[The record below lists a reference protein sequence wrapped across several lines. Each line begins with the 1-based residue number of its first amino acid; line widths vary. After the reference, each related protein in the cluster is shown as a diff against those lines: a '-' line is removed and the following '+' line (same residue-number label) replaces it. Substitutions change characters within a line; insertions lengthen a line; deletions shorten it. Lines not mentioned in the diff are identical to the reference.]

1 MRFKSSIATFLL
13 AACCASALAG
23 VLAPCPWLA
32 EPDPYAQ
39 QPDLARLARDR
50 AVIDA
55 LPSEQWVTRWQAQ
68 LQLYRTDGNRRL
80 EGLAGLILG
89 RLLAGDQPEAA
100 LNCLEDPAVF
110 RHTALAELAVE
121 TALEIARDHPQL
133 FGRTDAML
141 SAPERVGALDFR
153 LLAQVVELHRQNE
166 RIAEAR
172 RWLTAADPSVF
183 PGIRADWHHFSLG
196 RLDLAEGRLEAAKAH
211 WRAAL
216 LVADPDPS
224 VFLAAL
230 GELKQVE
237 GSDPVPA
244 LMPVTEA
251 VRIARGFLARGSGW
265 AAWACLADY
274 LPHQA
279 PKAAADP
286 FWRIAGEA
294 AFQTGQYRQ
303 ARDLLQRYRPR
314 AADDRLARAYGLA
327 VAGKKLGR
335 TDEYK
340 RNLALIRQIAPRSD
354 EHIRLLQPAAFD
366 AEVAGRTDD
375 VRRLYGEIARL
386 SQRRPD
392 VAEASWKLAWTEYLH
407 GKWTRA
413 DALFRR
419 AIEMDDGREFAL
431 AGLYWHGVCARRMK
445 QTAEADAAHRAL
457 LAVFPF
463 SYYAELVRQGWSG
476 PPPIG
481 AEENSAADGWS
492 RILREKYTPVR
503 VAGPVQPLEALPP
516 PDRFFVL
523 EALAAGLRAPAV
535 QRLDTANRTLRDPGL
550 HALLAALAAED
561 GRTYDLIWH
570 AHRAC
575 PELYTL
581 RLEAASPDCWHMLF
595 PVRYEEILRRELA
608 DTGVEPY
615 LALALIRQES
625 AFLEDARSVSNAIGL
640 MQLLP
645 ATAAEE
651 AGFRGDPAELVT
663 RLKTPEFNLPL
674 GCRYL
679 VKQYRYFDR
688 KMALALAAYNGGP
701 RRIRDVNRRYEQKY
715 GLPEIVELIPMAQS
729 RNYVKAIYRNWNY
742 YSQLYAGRPADL
754 AWLFGQPEFHR
765 DQSKAK

>member
-1 MRFKSSIATFLL
+1 MRFKSSIATFLI
-13 AACCASALAG
+13 ASCCASVLAATP
-23 VLAPCPWLA
+23 APCPWLA
-32 EPDPYAQ
+32 DPDPYAQ

-50 AVIDA
+50 AVIDV
-55 LPSEQWVTRWQAQ
+55 LPPEQRVTRWQAQ
-68 LQLYRTDGNRRL
+68 LQIYRTEGNRRL

-89 RLLAGDQPEAA
+89 RMLADDQPEAA
-100 LNCLEDPAVF
+100 LSCLDDPAVF
-110 RHTALAELAVE
+110 RHTALADLALE
-121 TALEIARDHPQL
+121 TALEIVRNHPQL
-133 FGRTDAML
+133 SGRVDTML
-141 SAPERVGALDFR
+141 SAPERAGALDFR
-153 LLAQVVELHRQNE
+153 LLSQVVESHRLNG
-166 RIAEAR
+166 RLVEAR
-172 RWLTAADPSVF
+172 RWLTMADPSVI
-183 PGIRADWHHFSLG
+183 PGIRADWHLFTLG

-216 LVADPDPS
+216 RVADPDPA

-230 GELKQVE
+230 GELKQAE
-237 GSDPVPA
+237 GSDPLPGLLA
-244 LMPVTEA
+244 APEA
-251 VRIARGFLARGSGW
+251 VRIARGFLARGSGR
-265 AAWACLADY
+265 AAWACLAGY
-274 LPHQA
+274 LPNQA
-279 PKAAADP
+279 PTAAADP
-286 FWRIAGEA
+286 FWRTAGEA
-294 AFQTGQYRQ
+294 ALQTGQYRQ
-303 ARDLLQRYRPR
+303 ARELLRRFQPR
-314 AADDRLARAYGLA
+314 AADDRLARAYALA

-335 TDEYK
+335 TDDYK
-340 RNLALIRQIAPRSD
+340 RNLALIRQSAPRSD

-392 VAEASWKLAWTEYLH
+392 VAEASWKLAWIEYLH
-407 GKWTRA
+407 RKWARA

-419 AIEMDDGREFAL
+419 AVELDDGREFAL

-445 QTAEADAAHRAL
+445 QIAEADAAHRAVL
-457 LAVFPF
+457 EVFPF
-463 SYYAELVRQGWSG
+463 SYYAELVRQGWGG
-476 PPPIG
+476 PPPTDPDAAHA
-481 AEENSAADGWS
+481 AEGWS
-492 RILREKYTPVR
+492 RMLREKYTPIR
-503 VAGPVQPLEALPP
+503 AAEPDQPLEMLSP

-523 EALAAGLRAPAV
+523 EALAAGLRKPAV
-535 QRLDTANRTLRDPGL
+535 QRLDTANRTLRDPWL
-550 HALLAALAAED
+550 HALLAGLAAED

-575 PELYTL
+575 SELYTL
-581 RLEAASPDCWHMLF
+581 RVEDASPECWHMLF
-595 PVRYEEILRRELA
+595 PVRYEEILKRELA
-608 DTGVEPY
+608 DTGVDPY

-625 AFLEDARSVSNAIGL
+625 AFLEDARSVSDAIGL

-651 AGFRGDPAELVT
+651 AGFRGDPAELVS

-701 RRIRDVNRRYEQKY
+701 RRIRDVNRRYETKC

-742 YSQLYAGRPADL
+742 YSRLYAGRPADL
-754 AWLFGQPEFHR
+754 AWLFGQSESR
-765 DQSKAK
+765 RNNSAIK

>member
-1 MRFKSSIATFLL
+1 MRFKSLIATFLL
-13 AACCASALAG
+13 AACCASALA
-23 VLAPCPWLA
+23 VSQAPCPWLA
-32 EPDPYAQ
+32 DSDPYAQ
-39 QPDLARLARDR
+39 QPDLERLARDR

-55 LPSEQWVTRWQAQ
+55 LPSEQRVTRWQAQ
-68 LQLYRTDGNRRL
+68 LQIYRTEGNRRL

-89 RLLAGDQPEAA
+89 RMLAGDQPEAA
-100 LNCLEDPAVF
+100 LSCLEDPAVF

-121 TALEIARDHPQL
+121 TALEIARNHPQL
-133 FGRTDAML
+133 FGRADAML

-153 LLAQVVELHRQNE
+153 LLSQVVELHRQNG

-183 PGIRADWHHFSLG
+183 PGIRADWHHFNLG

-230 GELKQVE
+230 GELKQAE

-244 LMPVTEA
+244 LLPATEA

-265 AAWACLADY
+265 AAWACLAGY
-274 LPHQA
+274 MPHHA

-286 FWRIAGEA
+286 FWRTAGEA

-303 ARDLLQRYRPR
+303 ARVLLQRFQPR
-314 AADDRLARAYGLA
+314 ATDDRLARAYGLA

-335 TDEYK
+335 MDEYK
-340 RNLALIRQIAPRSD
+340 RNLALVRQIAPRSD

-407 GKWTRA
+407 GKWARA

-457 LAVFPF
+457 LEVFPF
-463 SYYAELVRQGWSG
+463 SYYAELVRQGWGG
-476 PPPIG
+476 PPPTG
-481 AEENSAADGWS
+481 TGVTQAAESWS
-492 RILREKYTPVR
+492 RMLREKYTPVR
-503 VAGPVQPLEALPP
+503 GAGPVQPLETLPP

-523 EALAAGLRAPAV
+523 EALAAGLREPAV

-550 HALLAALAAED
+550 HALLAGLAAED

-581 RLEAASPDCWHMLF
+581 RVEDASPDCWHMLF

-651 AGFRGDPAELVT
+651 AGFRGDPAELVS

-701 RRIRDVNRRYEQKY
+701 RRIRDVNRRHEHKY

-742 YSQLYAGRPADL
+742 YSRLYAGRPADL
-754 AWLFGQPEFHR
+754 AWLFGQPESR
-765 DQSKAK
+765 RNNAKAK